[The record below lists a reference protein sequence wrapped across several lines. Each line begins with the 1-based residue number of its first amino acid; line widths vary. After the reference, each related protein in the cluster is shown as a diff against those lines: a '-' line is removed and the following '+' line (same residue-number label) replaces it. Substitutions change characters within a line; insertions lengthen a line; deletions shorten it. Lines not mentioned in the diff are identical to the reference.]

1 MFLKSAYNF
10 WTILY
15 AKKPDKVPENWRM
28 IMDHIGLEATE
39 ENPFSR
45 AIYSTGGKTVIEF
58 SSKEPINKEF
68 MICISSNSRDG
79 YDKLGFGLL

>member
-10 WTILY
+10 WKISY

-45 AIYSTGGKTVIEF
+45 AIYSTGGKTVIA
-58 SSKEPINKEF
+58 N
-68 MICISSNSRDG
+68 
-79 YDKLGFGLL
+79 

>member
-1 MFLKSAYNF
+1 
-10 WTILY
+10 
-15 AKKPDKVPENWRM
+15 
-28 IMDHIGLEATE
+28 MDHTGLEATE

-58 SSKEPINKEF
+58 SSKEQINKEF
-68 MICISSNSRDG
+68 IIRIYSNSRNR

>member
-1 MFLKSAYNF
+1 M
-10 WTILY
+10 
-15 AKKPDKVPENWRM
+15 PENWRM
-28 IMDHIGLEATE
+28 IKDHIGLEATE

-58 SSKEPINKEF
+58 SSKEQINKEF
-68 MICISSNSRDG
+68 MICISSNSRNR